1 MKLKFFCILLLY
13 FAAFVSYDDAL
24 NVLALYGAI
33 PLAFMLSFLGNNSF
47 KKNKYVKLLS
57 LLFLWVAFTYL
68 GATYMAEAN
77 NQMKNILGVF
87 VYSVT
92 LANLSKDK
100 RCLPWLY
107 VIYLIIFIQAIVY
120 AQNHILIEG
129 FDISMDRLNDQK
141 LNANTVAYYTFF
153 VTFALFE
160 LGNKYLVTNEI
171 LIKVFRI
178 LFLAMYYISFMVAI
192 YTASRQVLVI
202 QLPLLVLLTY
212 MRYINRASVT
222 RKVMFFFVA
231 IAVCIASSSMIEET
245 YDNSFLK
252 VRAEKEL
259 KDDSRNFLIQD
270 AIKVGAEHPLMGV
283 GPGNYVRYSYNAH
296 FSHCTYTELFA
307 NTGIL
312 GFLIYAYILG
322 VFVYTQY
329 KRYRNYKDKTYMVFL
344 ICGLI
349 YVFDNFFYVFYV
361 DLWLMGFF
369 ILLAS
374 HSEQYYKYQMRL
386 VCDY

>member
-24 NVLALYGAI
+24 NVIALYGAI
-33 PLAFMLSFLGNNSF
+33 PLAFMLSFLGNNSL
-47 KKNKYVKLLS
+47 KKNRYVKLLS

-87 VYSVT
+87 VFSVT

-129 FDISMDRLNDQK
+129 FDTSTDRLNDQK

-178 LFLAMYYISFMVAI
+178 LFLAMYYVSFMVAI
-192 YTASRQVLVI
+192 YTASRQVLLI
-202 QLPLLVLLTY
+202 QLPLLTLLTY

-222 RKVMFFFVA
+222 RKITFAFVA

-252 VRAEKEL
+252 VRAEKEI
-259 KDDSRNFLIQD
+259 KDDSRSSLVKD
-270 AIKVGAEHPLMGV
+270 AIKVGTEHPIMGV

-307 NTGIL
+307 NTGML
-312 GFLIYAYILG
+312 GFLIYAYLLG
-322 VFVYTQY
+322 VFVHTQY

-349 YVFDNFFYVFYV
+349 FVFDNFFYVFYV
-361 DLWLMGFF
+361 DLWLTGFF
-369 ILLAS
+369 ILFAS
-374 HSEQYYKYQMRL
+374 HSEQYYKNQTRL
-386 VCDY
+386 V